1 MSFGLFIGLVPP
13 TSCGGGTLTC
23 SALGLVAADAA
34 AWRFSISSR
43 SFFSSASRALEA
55 AVP

>member
-1 MSFGLFIGLVPP
+1 MSFGLFIGLIPP

-23 SALGLVAADAA
+23 SALGFVAADAA
-34 AWRFSISSR
+34 AWRCSISSR